1 MFLLVKFLLTLLN
14 THSMVRGMTIYFHR
28 TPYCGLIFTVV
39 SLLFGMIVPASGK
52 AELYKYVKNGTVHYS
67 NVPPGNQSYTVIGKS
82 SISALEVIEPKRR
95 IIRGASR
102 SESSQSTSLS
112 SSVPYLDL
120 IQQIARAYDL
130 NPELVKAVIKI
141 ESNFNPK
148 AVSPKGAKGLMQ
160 LMPATAKRFGVD
172 DVFDPEENIRGGA
185 KYLAFLFDE
194 FGEQNLDLVLA
205 GYNAGEQAVHKY
217 GKEIPPYQETQQYVK
232 KVKAVFLARSRYRR
246 THVTSIYKYVG
257 KDGVISFTN
266 IPRAN

>member
-1 MFLLVKFLLTLLN
+1 
-14 THSMVRGMTIYFHR
+14 MVRHMTTQTHR
-28 TPYCGLIFTVV
+28 IPCCLMMLVAVSVLHGAIF
-39 SLLFGMIVPASGK
+39 PASGQ

-67 NVPPGNQSYTVIGKS
+67 NVPPDNQSYTVIGKAS
-82 SISALEVIEPKRR
+82 TPAIEVSVPTRR
-95 IIRGASR
+95 IVREIAPSR
-102 SESSQSTSLS
+102 SRSSS

-120 IQQIARAYDL
+120 IQQIAKSYDL

-160 LMPATAKRFGVD
+160 LMPATAKRFGVTD
-172 DVFDPEENIRGGA
+172 AFDPEDNIRGGV

-205 GYNAGEQAVHKY
+205 GYNAGENAVHKY
-217 GKEIPPYQETQQYVK
+217 GKEIPPYKETQQYVK
-232 KVKAVFLARSRYRR
+232 KVKAVFLARSRYRTTR
-246 THVTSIYKYVG
+246 VTSIYKYVN
-257 KDGVISFTN
+257 KDGVMAFTN